1 MLKIYNTLTR
11 KKEEFKPL
19 HGKDVLMYTCGPTVY
34 DYAHIG
40 NLRAFIFEDLLRRV
54 LEFDG
59 YAVKQVM
66 NFTDVG
72 HMTSDAD
79 EGEDKMEVGARRER
93 KTAWQLADFY
103 IHAFKQDFFA
113 LRMKEPTWVR
123 ATDNIQEMT
132 DLVQTLQDRGYTYTI
147 KDGVYFDTS
156 KFKDYGKLAR
166 LDVKGLKAGA
176 RVEIAEGKIHPT
188 DFALWKFSK
197 TKRDMEW
204 DSPFGRG
211 FPGWHIECSAMAM
224 KYLGATID
232 IHCGG
237 VDHIAV
243 HHTNEIAQSEAAT
256 GEPFSRY
263 WLHNE
268 FMLVDGKKM
277 SKSLGNYYT
286 LKDLTE
292 RRFQPVAFRYLCLAS
307 HYRSQINFTTDALT
321 DCEKT
326 VKNINDFVH
335 RLKHS
340 NARGNNKTIDKELEK
355 TEKIFTESV
364 NDDLNMPKALAAL
377 FDLMR
382 SVNGEIDAG
391 RGCVESL
398 NAVHA
403 FFVKINS
410 ILDILEEIKTDL
422 NDEEKKLI
430 ELREHFRRQK
440 DFKAADDIRTQLK
453 ERGIEVEDTVHGMR
467 WKRI

>member
-1 MLKIYNTLTR
+1 
-11 KKEEFKPL
+11 
-19 HGKDVLMYTCGPTVY
+19 
-34 DYAHIG
+34 
-40 NLRAFIFEDLLRRV
+40 
-54 LEFDG
+54 
-59 YAVKQVM
+59 
-66 NFTDVG
+66 
-72 HMTSDAD
+72 
-79 EGEDKMEVGARRER
+79 
-93 KTAWQLADFY
+93 
-103 IHAFKQDFFA
+103 
-113 LRMKEPTWVR
+113 
-123 ATDNIQEMT
+123 
-132 DLVQTLQDRGYTYTI
+132 
-147 KDGVYFDTS
+147 
-156 KFKDYGKLAR
+156 DYGKLAR

-204 DSPFGRG
+204 DSSFGRG

-237 VDHIAV
+237 VDHITV

-256 GEPFSRY
+256 GERFSNY

-268 FMLVDGKKM
+268 FMQVDGKKM
-277 SKSLGNYYT
+277 SKSLGNFYK
-286 LKDLTE
+286 LSDLTDKG
-292 RRFQPVAFRYLCLAS
+292 FTPVAFRYFCLSS
-307 HYRSQINFTTDALT
+307 HYRSQINFTLDSLQDA
-321 DCEKT
+321 EKT

-391 RGCVESL
+391 RGAKESL
-398 NAVHA
+398 DMVHA
-403 FFVKINS
+403 FFVKING
-410 ILDILEEIKTDL
+410 ILNVLEETKMDL
-422 NDEEKKLI
+422 NDDEKKLL

-440 DFKAADDIRTQLK
+440 DFKAADDIRAQLK
-453 ERGIEVEDTVHGMR
+453 ERGIEIEDTVHGMR
-467 WKRI
+467 WKHI